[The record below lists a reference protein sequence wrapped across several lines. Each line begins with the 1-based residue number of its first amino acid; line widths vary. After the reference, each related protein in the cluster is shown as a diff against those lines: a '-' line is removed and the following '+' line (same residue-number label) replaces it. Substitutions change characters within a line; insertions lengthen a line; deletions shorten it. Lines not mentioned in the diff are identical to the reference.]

1 MGQVQRIKESKKIVP
16 KDNISKS
23 DPKNV
28 EPCSKQEDLVEA
40 LLRSIE
46 ELEEDLKDKEGD
58 LDNAKKDLDAV
69 KTTLEGKERVLTTVQ
84 ESIPKVVNE
93 HKKALETRDNEIK
106 ELKLRN
112 IKMQEEAENKSK
124 NLICKDEEVNKL

>member
-1 MGQVQRIKESKKIVP
+1 MG
-16 KDNISKS
+16 
-23 DPKNV
+23 

-46 ELEEDLKDKEGD
+46 ELEEDLKDKESD

-84 ESIPKVVNE
+84 EPIPKVVNE
-93 HKKALETRDNEIK
+93 HKKALETRDDEIR

-112 IKMQEEAENKSK
+112 SKIQEEAENMSK
-124 NLICKDEEVNKL
+124 NL